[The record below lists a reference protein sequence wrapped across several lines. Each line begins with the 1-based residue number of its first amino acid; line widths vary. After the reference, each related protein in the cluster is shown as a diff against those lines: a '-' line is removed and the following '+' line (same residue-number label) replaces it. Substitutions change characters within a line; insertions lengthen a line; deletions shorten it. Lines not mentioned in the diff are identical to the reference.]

1 MNFFIKELATVNL
14 FLIFLIIF
22 AGFVLLKIVKRKL
35 EY

>member
-14 FLIFLIIF
+14 FLILLIIF
-22 AGFVLLKIVKRKL
+22 GGFVFLKIVKRKL